1 MRARGKGPGKG
12 NRTRGPGRKT
22 LSDGERALIAAIR
35 AAENRG
41 VSDDLIAEHL
51 ALLVHVAR
59 GDRGY
64 CGRYI
69 GIRLKAARELLDRL
83 QGKPRQ
89 VQEHTGEVLHRVRI
103 ERVEGN
109 PDTRHQQDDAGDDE

>member
-1 MRARGKGPGKG
+1 
-12 NRTRGPGRKT
+12 
-22 LSDGERALIAAIR
+22 
-35 AAENRG
+35 
-41 VSDDLIAEHL
+41 
-51 ALLVHVAR
+51 VHVSR

-89 VQEHTGEVLHRVRI
+89 VQELTGEVLHRVRI

-109 PDTRHQQDDAGDDE
+109 PDTRDSDSGDGAGDDE